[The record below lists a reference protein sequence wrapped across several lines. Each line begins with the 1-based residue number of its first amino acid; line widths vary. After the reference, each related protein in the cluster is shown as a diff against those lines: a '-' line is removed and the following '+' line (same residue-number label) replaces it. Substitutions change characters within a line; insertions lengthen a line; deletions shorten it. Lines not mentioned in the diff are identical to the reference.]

1 MPRLKSTRP
10 AVGQTC
16 LREAEAASLRR
27 RPVGSPGSLRRLPD
41 TGHRA
46 ARRACPENRFA
57 AIKLILFG
65 RIVL

>member
-10 AVGQTC
+10 AVGQI
-16 LREAEAASLRR
+16 
-27 RPVGSPGSLRRLPD
+27 GSPGSLRRLPD